1 MAWTAFYNAVCN
13 VLVSRRLPMA
23 LQNMAFWRV
32 KRGLLQGERQLIG
45 MHFVAFYKVGQVIFT
60 DKVLF
65 DFKPY
70 IRQQPL

>member
-1 MAWTAFYNAVCN
+1 M
-13 VLVSRRLPMA
+13 RLPMA
-23 LQNMAFWRV
+23 LQNMAFGRV
-32 KRGLLQGERQLIG
+32 KRGLLQGERRLIG
-45 MHFVAFYKVGQVIFT
+45 MHFVAFYKVGLVIFT

>member
-1 MAWTAFYNAVCN
+1 
-13 VLVSRRLPMA
+13 MA